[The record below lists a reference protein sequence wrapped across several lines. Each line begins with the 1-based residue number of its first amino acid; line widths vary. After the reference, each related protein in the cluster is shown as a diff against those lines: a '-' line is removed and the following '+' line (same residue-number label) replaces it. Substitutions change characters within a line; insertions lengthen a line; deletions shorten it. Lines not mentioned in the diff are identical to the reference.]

1 MRTISLRSAQLN
13 NATLS
18 TLRNGIHEISR
29 RFDEAK
35 CVRKPTKYQSPDL
48 RRVWI
53 MTNNDDPAPNSNEAE
68 QIVQLV
74 RDCADRGI
82 EIEIWPMPKLDKTV
96 KFDKKKF
103 YHRIE
108 TQKNFDDYDDDDD
121 DGGVDNNSDNSNTT
135 GLDYS
140 SLMKRVQ
147 TVYKKR

>member
-1 MRTISLRSAQLN
+1 
-13 NATLS
+13 
-18 TLRNGIHEISR
+18 
-29 RFDEAK
+29 
-35 CVRKPTKYQSPDL
+35 
-48 RRVWI
+48 

-108 TQKNFDDYDDDDD
+108 TQKKFDDYDDDDD